1 MLNQP
6 FFFPTTL
13 RNTIMQTES
22 GTMMLKQNVIN
33 YKTDLQADGPSP
45 VRHEHLNALKLEAR
59 MRALVLLRKHIK
71 KKHGGFTIFCSPA
84 WMPHNNIQAVIL
96 YFCVHRPPYTALF
109 FFDWKDFNTHRAG
122 MRHRCSSRA
131 VSTSQSCP
139 SPLNLS
145 IISPTPVEA
154 DRGERHSD

>member
-71 KKHGGFTIFCSPA
+71 KNMGGLLFSVRQHEFLTTTYKPFISVYIDLPFSA
-84 WMPHNNIQAVIL
+84 
-96 YFCVHRPPYTALF
+96 FF

-145 IISPTPVEA
+145 IIRPTPVEA